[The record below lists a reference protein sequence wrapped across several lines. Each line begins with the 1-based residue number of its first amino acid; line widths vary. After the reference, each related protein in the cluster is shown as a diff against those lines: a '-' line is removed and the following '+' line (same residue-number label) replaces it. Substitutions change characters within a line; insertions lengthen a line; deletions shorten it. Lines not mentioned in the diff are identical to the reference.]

1 MCILKKITMF
11 FLLIVFSFMI
21 VACGGNNEGEEKEI
35 ELLVDLHGF
44 MPTLNTQPTLE
55 NPKVINASRIVA
67 EEFYNLTGIKI
78 KWARS
83 KPVGGLEEEL
93 GEWFA
98 TQIAGG
104 NCPVI
109 AFSWGTRYQDRG
121 YYYDSETGLYYLQS
135 RYYDPELGRFINA
148 DDVDYLCAD
157 GSPLSYNLFTY
168 CLNNRVS
175 KQWTEIQPG
184 KDW

>member
-1 MCILKKITMF
+1 MKSEAHVAAGQVSCMILNGVQYYYLKNAQGDVVGIYDSYFNIIVMYSYDTWGKLLSIKDGNGYDITNDKYS
-11 FLLIVFSFMI
+11 I
-21 VACGGNNEGEEKEI
+21 GY
-35 ELLVDLHGF
+35 
-44 MPTLNTQPTLE
+44 LNP
-55 NPKVINASRIVA
+55 I
-67 EEFYNLTGIKI
+67 
-78 KWARS
+78 
-83 KPVGGLEEEL
+83 
-93 GEWFA
+93 
-98 TQIAGG
+98 
-104 NCPVI
+104 
-109 AFSWGTRYQDRG
+109 RYRG